1 MGNESIRKGRG
12 NQSWRLSKSIA
23 LCLLI
28 APLVALNTGCASRKA
43 DKPEKNPDPFEVVN
57 RPIFKFNDVTDRYIL
72 RPVAKGYQF
81 ITPDPVET
89 GVSNFFDNITYPIT
103 IINDFL
109 QGKFKQGFADTGR
122 FVVNTTIGLL
132 GLFDPATPWGLKR
145 HEEDFGQTFAKWG
158 IPAGPYIVVP
168 LFGPRTVRSGIGT
181 VADTQVNPL
190 VLYSNTSV
198 RDKLLI
204 LWAIESRAALI
215 GPDELVF
222 EAFDPYLFVRDA
234 YLQNRKFLINDGVT
248 VETDQGFDDDFDDDF

>member
-1 MGNESIRKGRG
+1 
-12 NQSWRLSKSIA
+12 
-23 LCLLI
+23 
-28 APLVALNTGCASRKA
+28 
-43 DKPEKNPDPFEVVN
+43 
-57 RPIFKFNDVTDRYIL
+57 
-72 RPVAKGYQF
+72 
-81 ITPDPVET
+81 
-89 GVSNFFDNITYPIT
+89 
-103 IINDFL
+103 
-109 QGKFKQGFADTGR
+109 
-122 FVVNTTIGLL
+122 
-132 GLFDPATPWGLKR
+132 
-145 HEEDFGQTFAKWG
+145 
-158 IPAGPYIVVP
+158 VP

-181 VADTQVNPL
+181 IADTQINPL